1 MAMDSLP
8 LILLEEILL
17 RLDPKSFVIMRCTN
31 KSMEHI
37 TKDPS
42 FKSLYWS
49 RKGSSLLHIGV
60 HGSKLACFHPV
71 GDVRPFCSEGPS
83 ECICFILGYCSGLIL
98 IYIDGCFCVANPLT
112 EKYQFLDYRYMQSK
126 KSIGFA
132 VDQIDKATQRF
143 KIVCITELAGPNRGE
158 TMYGFHVSA
167 GNSWKISKTMI
178 TCHSSDLRR
187 DMKPVYFQGGLYWL
201 RSDRSIITFIPET
214 EKARLIPTKF
224 DQQVGAK
231 LLLGAGDNSLTLIS
245 ATEEMVYLYALENI
259 FTDPKWILTRRIKN
273 EPVHQRMLS
282 CWYVEGFDGR
292 HVLVRAKDKIEDVIY
307 GYDLRANTWE
317 VVGVVPGWS
326 DAGLDLY
333 QFKPSWSSVIGLQ
346 DQNNGGSMLS
356 FFTKF
361 RSQRRVSVECIM
373 ELIHVHFR
381 I

>member
-1 MAMDSLP
+1 MDSLP
-8 LILLEEILL
+8 LDVQEEILL
-17 RLDPKSFVIMRCTN
+17 RLDPKSFVMMRCTN

-83 ECICFILGYCSGLIL
+83 ECICFILGYCSGVIL
-98 IYIDGCFCVANPLT
+98 IFVHECFCVVNPLT
-112 EKYQFLDYRYMQSK
+112 K
-126 KSIGFA
+126 KF
-132 VDQIDKATQRF
+132 R
-143 KIVCITELAGPNRGE
+143 
-158 TMYGFHVSA
+158 
-167 GNSWKISKTMI
+167 
-178 TCHSSDLRR
+178 DLRR
-187 DMKPVYFQGGLYWL
+187 DMKPVYLQGCLYWL
-201 RSDRSIITFIPET
+201 RSDGSIITFNPET

-231 LLLGAGDNSLTLIS
+231 LLLGAGDNYLTLIL

-259 FTDPKWILTRRIKN
+259 FTDPIWILTRRIKN

-292 HVLVRAKDKIEDVIY
+292 HVLVRVKDKIEDVIY
-307 GYDLRANTWE
+307 GYDLRANTWG
-317 VVGVVPGWS
+317 VVGVLPGWCG
-326 DAGLDLY
+326 AGRDLY

-346 DQNNGGSMLS
+346 DKNNGSMLS
-356 FFTKF
+356 FFTMF
-361 RSQRRVSVECIM
+361 GSQRRVSVEGIM
-373 ELIHVHFR
+373 ELIRGHFR

>member
-8 LILLEEILL
+8 LNLQEDILL
-17 RLDPKSFVIMRCTN
+17 RLDPKSLVMMRCTN

-37 TKDPS
+37 TKGPS

-49 RKGSSLLHIGV
+49 RTGSSLLHTGV
-60 HGSKLACFHPV
+60 YGSKFSCFHPV
-71 GDVRPFCSEGPS
+71 GDVWPFCSEGPS
-83 ECICFILGYCSGLIL
+83 ECFILGYCSGIIL
-98 IYIDGCFCVANPLT
+98 IFVHECFCVANPLT
-112 EKYQFLDYRYMQSK
+112 KKFRFLDYHFLETK

-132 VDQIDKATQRF
+132 VDQINETTQRF
-143 KIVCITELAGPNRGE
+143 NIVCITEVAASNPGE
-158 TMYGFHVSA
+158 TMFGFHIYA
-167 GNSWKISKTMI
+167 GNSWKISKTKI
-178 TCHSSDLRR
+178 TCPSSDLRR
-187 DMKPVYFQGGLYWL
+187 DMKPVYLQGCLYWL
-201 RSDRSIITFIPET
+201 RSDGSIITFNPET
-214 EKARLIPTKF
+214 EKALLVPTKF

-231 LLLGAGDNSLTLIS
+231 LLLGAGDNYLTLIL

-282 CWYVEGFDGR
+282 CWCVVGFDGR
-292 HVLVRAKDKIEDVIY
+292 HVLVRTKDKIEHVIY

-317 VVGVVPGWS
+317 VVGVVPEWS
-326 DAGLDLY
+326 DAGLDIY

-346 DQNNGGSMLS
+346 DHNNGSMLS

-361 RSQRRVSVECIM
+361 RYQRRVSVEGIM
-373 ELIHVHFR
+373 DLIHGRFR